1 MPPVQ
6 PNMQANVHAEASM
19 QRAEAT
25 LKAKANK
32 KSNFIKTVVI
42 VMLSL
47 VALTFIGLFI
57 WVLIEY
63 NNISDDVNG
72 KITLAVA
79 AAVAEQEE
87 KDVKKFAEAEKKPY
101 LEFAGP
107 ADYGGLSFEYPRT
120 WSVYVEKDARNGGEF
135 KAYLNPIQV
144 DPISNENINALRV
157 TIRTESF
164 ESVVDEYQRI
174 IDWGYSN
181 LSVETITVGGVVAN
195 KYSGTIPNSELNG
208 YIIIFKIRDKAAI
221 LQTDSVLFEEDFN
234 RLLETVHFNA

>member
-1 MPPVQ
+1 M
-6 PNMQANVHAEASM
+6 
-19 QRAEAT
+19 
-25 LKAKANK
+25 
-32 KSNFIKTVVI
+32 
-42 VMLSL
+42 
-47 VALTFIGLFI
+47 
-57 WVLIEY
+57 
-63 NNISDDVNG
+63 
-72 KITLAVA
+72 
-79 AAVAEQEE
+79 
-87 KDVKKFAEAEKKPY
+87 KKFAEAEKKPY